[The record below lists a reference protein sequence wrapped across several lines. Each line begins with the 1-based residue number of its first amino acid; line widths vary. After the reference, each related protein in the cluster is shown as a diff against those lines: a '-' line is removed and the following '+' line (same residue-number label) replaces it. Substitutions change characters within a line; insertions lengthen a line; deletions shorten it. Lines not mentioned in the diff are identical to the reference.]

1 MSTFPLQI
9 VTPDKILYQGP
20 VVQVTVRTTE
30 GDVGI
35 LAGHIRYA
43 AILKTGVL
51 TMKLENGEIRRA
63 AVAGGVI
70 KVSDERTTVMTTA
83 AEWAE
88 EIDPDWA
95 ERSRRDALEKIEH
108 AQNEPDRLER
118 ANLKLQ
124 RALNRLRVSGK
135 NPAVL
140 PNPQKHK
147 GNR

>member
-1 MSTFPLQI
+1 MNTYRLMI
-9 VTPDKILYQGP
+9 LTPDKILFDDE
-20 VVQVTVRTTE
+20 VVQMTARTTE

-43 AILKTGVL
+43 AILQTGVL
-51 TMKLENGEIRRA
+51 TVKLPNGETRTA
-63 AVAGGVI
+63 AESGGVL
-70 KVSDERTTVMTTA
+70 KVSDDKTTVMVTA

-95 ERSRRDALEKIEH
+95 ERSRQDAMAKIEA

-124 RALNRLRVSGK
+124 RALNRLRVSGHGTGQVTPPLK
-135 NPAVL
+135 KKK
-140 PNPQKHK
+140 Q
-147 GNR
+147 

>member
-1 MSTFPLQI
+1 MKLFRFMI
-9 VTPDKILYQGP
+9 VTPDRVLFDGE
-20 VVQVTVRTTE
+20 VQEVIARTTE

-43 AILKTGVL
+43 AILKTGIL
-51 TMKLENGEIRRA
+51 TVKLENGELRKA

-70 KVSDERTTVMTTA
+70 KVSDEKTTVMTTA

-95 ERSRRDALEKIEH
+95 ERSRQDALAKIEA
-108 AQNEPDRLER
+108 AQNEPDRMER

-124 RALNRLRVSGK
+124 RALNRLAASGHGTGTYQTPK
-135 NPAVL
+135 
-140 PNPQKHK
+140 KK
-147 GNR
+147 